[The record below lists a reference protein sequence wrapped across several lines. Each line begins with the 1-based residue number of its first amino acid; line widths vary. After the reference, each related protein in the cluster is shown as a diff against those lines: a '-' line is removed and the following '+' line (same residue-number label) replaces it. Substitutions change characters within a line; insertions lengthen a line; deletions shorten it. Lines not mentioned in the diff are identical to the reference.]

1 VTAAATREVSEMV
14 GTATTWAAL
23 GAVGMVFGTIPPL
36 WGLQND
42 PRRRSHYLALAGVTG
57 VAAVAYALMAF
68 DIGTVTASG
77 RVVSIPRYVDWLITT
92 PLILLF
98 LAMLG
103 RTGRGSLLRLVVVD
117 VALLLL
123 GGVAVVVTG
132 PIRWLAF
139 AAGVVFFGILVYDLY
154 VRIPQRST
162 FSNERTRILF
172 VTLRNLT
179 IALWTLY
186 PVVWVLAPSGFGLLT
201 RDMAM
206 LVVAYL
212 DLISK
217 AAFVALAVD
226 GMDAI
231 ADADRGETDAVTADV
246 DADADPTTTAD

>member
-1 VTAAATREVSEMV
+1 MISTV
-14 GTATTWAAL
+14 TTWAAV
-23 GAVGMVFGTIPPL
+23 GAIGMALGTIPPL
-36 WGLQND
+36 WGLYKD
-42 PRRRSHYLALAGVTG
+42 PARRNYYFTLAGVTG
-57 VAAVAYALMAF
+57 VAAVAYTLMAF
-68 DIGTVTASG
+68 DVGTITASG
-77 RVVSIPRYVDWLITT
+77 RVVSIPRYVDWLLTT

-103 RTGRGSLLRLVVVD
+103 RIGRGSVLRLVVAD

-123 GGVAVVVTG
+123 GAVAVVLTG
-132 PIRWLAF
+132 PIRWAAF
-139 AAGVVFFGILVYDLY
+139 AGGVGCFGVLAYDLY
-154 VRIPQRST
+154 VRIPRLAT

-172 VTLRNLT
+172 ITLRNLT

-186 PVVWVLAPSGFGLLT
+186 PVVWVLAPSGLGLLT

-217 AAFVALAVD
+217 VAFVALAVD

-231 ADADRGETDAVTADV
+231 VDADRTETGAVTV
-246 DADADPTTTAD
+246 DGGDSAPTAD

>member
-1 VTAAATREVSEMV
+1 MIS
-14 GTATTWAAL
+14 TATTWAAV
-23 GAVGMVFGTIPPL
+23 GAIGMALGTIPPL
-36 WGLQND
+36 WGLRND
-42 PRRRSHYLALAGVTG
+42 PARRTHYLALAGVTG
-57 VAAVAYALMAF
+57 VATVAYALMAF
-68 DIGTVTASG
+68 DVGTITASG

-103 RTGRGSLLRLVVVD
+103 RTGRGSVLRLVVAD
-117 VALLLL
+117 VVLLLL
-123 GGVAVVVTG
+123 GGIAVVLTG
-132 PIRWLAF
+132 PIRWAVF
-139 AAGVVFFGILVYDLY
+139 AGGVVCFGVLVYDLY
-154 VRIPQRST
+154 VRIPRLAT

-186 PVVWVLAPSGFGLLT
+186 PVVWVLAPSGLGLLT

-206 LVVAYL
+206 LVIAYL

-231 ADADRGETDAVTADV
+231 ADADRAETGAVRVDDGDSTPTAD
-246 DADADPTTTAD
+246 

>member
-1 VTAAATREVSEMV
+1 ML

-23 GAVGMVFGTIPPL
+23 GAIGMALGTIPPL
-36 WGLQND
+36 WGLTND
-42 PRRRSHYLALAGVTG
+42 PDRRNHYLTLAGVTG
-57 VAAVAYALMAF
+57 VATVAYALMAF
-68 DIGTVTASG
+68 DIGTVSASG
-77 RVVSIPRYVDWLITT
+77 RIVSIPRYVDWLITT

-103 RTGRGSLLRLVVVD
+103 RTGRGSLARLVVAD
-117 VALLLL
+117 IALLLL
-123 GGVAVVVTG
+123 GAVAVVVAG
-132 PIRWLAF
+132 PIRWAAF
-139 AAGVVFFGILVYDLY
+139 AAGVVFFGLLVYELY
-154 VRIPQRST
+154 VRIPRLAT

-172 VTLRNLT
+172 ITLRNLT

-186 PVVWVLAPSGFGLLT
+186 PVVWVLAPSGIGLLT

-226 GMDAI
+226 GMDAL
-231 ADADRGETDAVTADV
+231 ADADRGDAGTGAVTVDP
-246 DADADPTTTAD
+246 DADSVPTAD

>member
-1 VTAAATREVSEMV
+1 VF
-14 GTATTWAAL
+14 GTTTTWAAV
-23 GAVGMVFGTIPPL
+23 GAVGMALGTIPPL
-36 WGLQND
+36 WGLGND
-42 PRRRSHYLALAGVTG
+42 PERRTHYLALVGVTG

-68 DIGTVTASG
+68 DVGTVSASG

-103 RTGRGSLLRLVVVD
+103 RIGRGSLLRLVVVD
-117 VALLLL
+117 VALLGL
-123 GGVAVVVTG
+123 GGVAVVVSG

-139 AAGVVFFGILVYDLY
+139 AGGVACFGVLAYDLY
-154 VRIPQRST
+154 VRLPRRAT

-186 PVVWVLAPSGFGLLT
+186 PVVWVLAPSGIGMLT

-206 LVVAYL
+206 LVIAYL

-226 GMDAI
+226 GMGAL
-231 ADADRGETDAVTADV
+231 ADADRGNTVAP
-246 DADADPTTTAD
+246 DADRDPTPAAAG

>member
-1 VTAAATREVSEMV
+1 MISTT
-14 GTATTWAAL
+14 TTWAAL
-23 GAVGMVFGTIPPL
+23 GAIGMALGTIPPL
-36 WGLQND
+36 WGLTND
-42 PRRRSHYLALAGVTG
+42 PARRNYYLTLAGVTG
-57 VAAVAYALMAF
+57 VATVAYALMAF
-68 DIGTVTASG
+68 DVGTITASG

-103 RTGRGSLLRLVVVD
+103 RIGRGSILRLVVVD

-123 GGVAVVVTG
+123 GAVAVVLTG
-132 PIRWLAF
+132 PIRWAAF
-139 AAGVVFFGILVYDLY
+139 ASGVACFGVLAYDLY
-154 VRIPQRST
+154 VRIPRLAT

-172 VTLRNLT
+172 TTLRNLT

-186 PVVWVLAPSGFGLLT
+186 PVVWVLAPSGLGLLT

-231 ADADRGETDAVTADV
+231 VDTDRTETGAVTV
-246 DADADPTTTAD
+246 DDGDSIPTAD

>member
-1 VTAAATREVSEMV
+1 MISTT
-14 GTATTWAAL
+14 TTWAAL
-23 GAVGMVFGTIPPL
+23 GAIGMALGTIPPL
-36 WGLQND
+36 WGLTND
-42 PRRRSHYLALAGVTG
+42 PARRNYYLTLAGVTG
-57 VAAVAYALMAF
+57 VATVAYALMAF
-68 DIGTVTASG
+68 DVGTITASG

-103 RTGRGSLLRLVVVD
+103 RIGRGSILRLVVVD

-123 GGVAVVVTG
+123 GAVAVVLTG
-132 PIRWLAF
+132 PIRWAAF
-139 AAGVVFFGILVYDLY
+139 ASGVACFGVLAYDLY
-154 VRIPQRST
+154 VRIPRLAT

-172 VTLRNLT
+172 TTLRNLT

-186 PVVWVLAPSGFGLLT
+186 PVVWVLAPSGLDLLT

-231 ADADRGETDAVTADV
+231 VDTDRTETGAVTV
-246 DADADPTTTAD
+246 DDGDSIPTAD

>member
-1 VTAAATREVSEMV
+1 MISSV
-14 GTATTWAAL
+14 TTWAAL
-23 GAVGMVFGTIPPL
+23 GAVGMALGTIPPL
-36 WGLQND
+36 WGLGND
-42 PRRRSHYLALAGVTG
+42 PERRTHYLVLAGVTG

-68 DIGTVTASG
+68 DVGTITASG

-103 RTGRGSLLRLVVVD
+103 RTGRGSFLRLVVVD
-117 VALLLL
+117 IALLGL
-123 GGVAVVVTG
+123 GGVAVVVSG

-139 AAGVVFFGILVYDLY
+139 AGGVACFGVLVYQLY
-154 VRIPQRST
+154 VAIPRRAT
-162 FSNERTRILF
+162 FPNERTHTLF

-179 IALWTLY
+179 IVLWTLY
-186 PVVWVLAPSGFGLLT
+186 PVVWMLAPSGVGLLT

-206 LVVAYL
+206 LAIAYL

-226 GMDAI
+226 GMDAL
-231 ADADRGETDAVTADV
+231 ADV
-246 DADADPTTTAD
+246 DPDDAGAATARPEAEAAD

>member
-1 VTAAATREVSEMV
+1 MISST
-14 GTATTWAAL
+14 TTWAAL
-23 GAVGMVFGTIPPL
+23 GAVGMALGTVPPL
-36 WGLQND
+36 WGLIND
-42 PRRRSHYLALAGVTG
+42 PERRTHYLVLAGVTG

-68 DIGTVTASG
+68 DIGTITASG

-103 RTGRGSLLRLVVVD
+103 RTGRGSFVRLVVAD
-117 VALLLL
+117 IALLLL
-123 GGVAVVVTG
+123 GGVAVVVSG
-132 PIRWLAF
+132 PIRWVAF
-139 AAGVVFFGILVYDLY
+139 AAGVGCFGVLTYELY
-154 VRIPQRST
+154 VTIPRKAT
-162 FSNERTRILF
+162 FPTERTRILF

-186 PVVWVLAPSGFGLLT
+186 PVAWLLAPSGIELLT

-226 GMDAI
+226 GMDALV
-231 ADADRGETDAVTADV
+231 DADRGDTGAVTVDPDESTPAAD
-246 DADADPTTTAD
+246 

>member
-1 VTAAATREVSEMV
+1 MISST
-14 GTATTWAAL
+14 TTWAAV
-23 GAVGMVFGTIPPL
+23 GAIGMALGTIPPL
-36 WGLQND
+36 WGLTKD
-42 PRRRSHYLALAGVTG
+42 PARRNHYLTLAGVTG
-57 VAAVAYALMAF
+57 VATVAYALMAF
-68 DIGTVTASG
+68 DAGTITASG

-103 RTGRGSLLRLVVVD
+103 RTGRGSVLRLVVVD
-117 VALLLL
+117 VVLLLL
-123 GGVAVVVTG
+123 GAVAVVLTG
-132 PIRWLAF
+132 PIRWAAF
-139 AAGVVFFGILVYDLY
+139 AGGVACFGVLAYDLY
-154 VRIPQRST
+154 VRIPRLAT

-186 PVVWVLAPSGFGLLT
+186 PVVWVLAPSGLGLLT

-231 ADADRGETDAVTADV
+231 VDTDRTETGALRADDGDSTPTAD
-246 DADADPTTTAD
+246 

>member
-1 VTAAATREVSEMV
+1 MF

-23 GAVGMVFGTIPPL
+23 GAIGMALGTIPPL

-42 PRRRSHYLALAGVTG
+42 PDRRKGYLALAGVTG

-103 RTGRGSLLRLVVVD
+103 RTGRGSLLRLVVAD
-117 VALLLL
+117 ILLLLL

-132 PIRWLAF
+132 PIRWVAF
-139 AAGVVFFGILVYDLY
+139 AAGVVCFGVLVYELY
-154 VRIPQRST
+154 VRIPRLAT

-172 VTLRNLT
+172 ITLRNLT

-186 PVVWVLAPSGFGLLT
+186 PVVWILAPSGIGLLT

-206 LVVAYL
+206 LVIAYL

-226 GMDAI
+226 GMDAL
-231 ADADRGETDAVTADV
+231 ADADRGDAVAGADPDPAPTAD
-246 DADADPTTTAD
+246 

>member
-1 VTAAATREVSEMV
+1 MISTT
-14 GTATTWAAL
+14 TTWAAL
-23 GAVGMVFGTIPPL
+23 GAIGMALGTIPPL
-36 WGLQND
+36 WGLSKD
-42 PRRRSHYLALAGVTG
+42 PARRNHYLTLAGVTG
-57 VAAVAYALMAF
+57 VATAAYALMAF
-68 DIGTVTASG
+68 DVGAITASG

-103 RTGRGSLLRLVVVD
+103 RTGRGSVLRLVVVD
-117 VALLLL
+117 VVLLLL
-123 GGVAVVVTG
+123 GAVAVVLTG
-132 PIRWLAF
+132 PIRWAAF
-139 AAGVVFFGILVYDLY
+139 AGGVACFGVLAYDLY
-154 VRIPQRST
+154 VRIPRLAT

-186 PVVWVLAPSGFGLLT
+186 PVVWVLAPSGLGLLT

-231 ADADRGETDAVTADV
+231 VDADRTETGAVRADDGDSTPTAD
-246 DADADPTTTAD
+246 